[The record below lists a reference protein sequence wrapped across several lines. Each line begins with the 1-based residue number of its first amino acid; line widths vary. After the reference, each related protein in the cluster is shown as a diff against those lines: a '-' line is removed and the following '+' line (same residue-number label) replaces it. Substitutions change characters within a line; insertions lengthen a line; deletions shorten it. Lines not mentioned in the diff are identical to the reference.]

1 MTTHEEFRVNGDE
14 LVAKVKELL
23 KAGTA
28 RKLII
33 KNDEDQ
39 TIIEIPL
46 AVGAIGALIVPTL
59 AALGAAAALLTKC
72 TIVVVKKEE

>member
-59 AALGAAAALLTKC
+59 AALGAAAAPLTKC